1 MIRFRSRHIVTAL
14 LAVSI
19 LSVLWILRSS
29 LKAIS
34 SETLQSCC
42 TLTIEEIES
51 RNSAVKEISCTVD
64 NEKTYKCYE
73 EEFTNEVYFPFNAFL
88 KKHFD
93 VSGKIFKESNLMAR
107 HFEWLTSHA
116 RVRFPDFVNYDYRGA
131 FGHFASYSVETRD
144 RVRCISAQYG
154 VPLSTQWST
163 TPYFYPI
170 QIAQYALQHYSRFKI
185 APLSVTF
192 VKGATAEE
200 WEDNTLGGD
209 GFKLGFDE
217 DANCTR
223 VEINSDDHGVLL
235 PLDGDPAFSV
245 LSFFWLAD
253 MDASFTISLKLIYN
267 QKIIQLHYVHN
278 ADEQCVS
285 HDKKTSKTDYNYSLG
300 AKPNPN
306 EWRWICRDLLVDAG
320 RALAS
325 TSNKKEIV
333 LLHPGDIVLDSII
346 FRGRSI
352 IRDFKQRSS
361 AHLEHFLI
369 AADWLISNQ
378 DEYGGWSVPVERSI
392 ADKRLILPAGWHSAM
407 AQGHALS
414 VLTRAYVVTN
424 DTKYMQVAKR
434 ALHLF
439 KVDAAKG
446 GVLNELFGHPW
457 FEEYPTTPGTF
468 VLNGFL
474 YSLIGL
480 YDFAQVSNS
489 EDGENDSNTLFSV
502 GLESLRIFLPLFDSG
517 SGTFYDLRHLGL
529 KTAPNL
535 ARWDY
540 HSVHIYLLKWLYIIT
555 KDEFFNETANRWA
568 SYAAG
573 HRAKHN

>member
-1 MIRFRSRHIVTAL
+1 MIRFRLRYITITL
-14 LAVSI
+14 LAVSTF
-19 LSVLWILRSS
+19 SVLWILQSS
-29 LKAIS
+29 RKTVY
-34 SETLQSCC
+34 SETLRPCC
-42 TLTIEEIES
+42 TLAIDESES
-51 RNSAVKEISCTVD
+51 RNSVLKEISCIVD
-64 NEKTYKCYE
+64 NEKTYQCYE
-73 EEFTNEVYFPFNAFL
+73 EKFTNEVYFPFNAFL
-88 KKHFD
+88 RKHFD
-93 VSGKIFKESNLMAR
+93 VSGKIFKGSSSIGR
-107 HFEWLTSHA
+107 HFEWSTSHA
-116 RVRFPDFVNYDYRGA
+116 RVRFPDFIDYDYHGA

-154 VPLSTQWST
+154 VPLSTQWSAV
-163 TPYFYPI
+163 PYFYPI
-170 QIAQYALQHYSRFKI
+170 QIAQYALQHYSRFKTAPPSI
-185 APLSVTF
+185 AF
-192 VKGATAEE
+192 VKGTTAEE
-200 WEDNTLGGD
+200 WNDNTLERN
-209 GFKLGFDE
+209 GFKLSFDE
-217 DANCTR
+217 ETNSTR
-223 VEINSDDHGVLL
+223 VEINSADHGVSLS
-235 PLDGDPAFSV
+235 LDRDPTFPV

-253 MDASFTISLKLIYN
+253 VDGSFTISLKLVYN
-267 QKIIQLHYVHN
+267 QKTMLLHYVHSD
-278 ADEQCVS
+278 DEQCVS
-285 HDKKTSKTDYNYSLG
+285 HNKKANKTDYNYSLG

-320 RALAS
+320 RALVS
-325 TSNKKEIV
+325 TSNRKEII
-333 LLHPGDIVLDSII
+333 LLHPGDIILDSIT
-346 FRGRSI
+346 FRGRSV
-352 IRDFKQRSS
+352 IRNFKQRSS
-361 AHLEHFLI
+361 AHVELFLV
-369 AADWLISNQ
+369 AANWLTSNQ

-424 DTKYMQVAKR
+424 DMKYLQVAKR
-434 ALHLF
+434 ALQLF
-439 KVDAAKG
+439 KTEAAKG

-489 EDGENDSNTLFSV
+489 HDGENDSAKLFSL
-502 GLESLRIFLPLFDSG
+502 GLESLRIFLPLFDTG

>member
-1 MIRFRSRHIVTAL
+1 MHEVDEVESK
-14 LAVSI
+14 
-19 LSVLWILRSS
+19 SS
-29 LKAIS
+29 GL
-34 SETLQSCC
+34 
-42 TLTIEEIES
+42 
-51 RNSAVKEISCTVD
+51 KEISCVVD

-73 EEFTNEVYFPFNAFL
+73 EEITNEVYFPFNAFL
-88 KKHFD
+88 RKRFD
-93 VSGKIFKESNLMAR
+93 VSGKIFRESNSVAK
-107 HFEWLTSHA
+107 HFEWSTSRA
-116 RVRFPDFVNYDYRGA
+116 RVRFPDFVSYDHRGA

-163 TPYFYPI
+163 VPYFYPI
-170 QIAQYALQHYSRFKI
+170 QIAQYALQHYSRFKTGEYFEIFEANVFVKCPSSI
-185 APLSVTF
+185 AF
-192 VKGATAEE
+192 VKGGRTEE
-200 WEDNTLGGD
+200 WNDNTHGGD
-209 GFKLGFDE
+209 SFKLSFDE
-217 DANCTR
+217 KANCTR

-235 PLDGDPAFSV
+235 QLDGNPAFSV

-253 MDASFTISLKLIYN
+253 VDASFTIILKLVYFGLFYHPFLQN
-267 QKIIQLHYVHN
+267 QKIIRLHYVHN
-278 ADEQCVS
+278 DDEQCVS
-285 HDKKTSKTDYNYSLG
+285 HDKKTTKNDYNYSLG
-300 AKPNPN
+300 ANPNPN

-320 RALAS
+320 RALVS
-325 TSNKKEIV
+325 TSNKKEIT
-333 LLHPGDIVLDSII
+333 LLHPGDIVLDSIT
-346 FRGRSI
+346 FRGRSV

-369 AADWLISNQ
+369 AADWLASNQ
-378 DEYGGWSVPVERSI
+378 DELGGWSVPVERSM

-414 VLTRAYVVTN
+414 VLTRAYIVTN
-424 DTKYMQVAKR
+424 DEKYLQVAKR
-434 ALHLF
+434 ALYLF
-439 KVDAAKG
+439 KAEAAKG

-480 YDFAQVSNS
+480 YDFSQVSNS
-489 EDGENDSNTLFSV
+489 QNAENDSTTLFSV

-517 SGTFYDLRHLGL
+517 SGTFYDLRHLGV
-529 KTAPNL
+529 KMAPNL

-555 KDEFFNETANRWA
+555 KDEFLNETANRWA
-568 SYAAG
+568 SYATG

>member
-1 MIRFRSRHIVTAL
+1 MIRFRSRHIITTL
-14 LAVSI
+14 LAVSA
-19 LSVLWILRSS
+19 LSALWILRSS
-29 LKAIS
+29 RTIIS

-42 TLTIEEIES
+42 TVAIKEIES
-51 RNSAVKEISCTVD
+51 GSSALKEISCVID

-88 KKHFD
+88 RKHFD
-93 VSGKIFKESNLMAR
+93 VSGKIFKESNSVAR
-107 HFEWLTSHA
+107 RFEWSTSHA

-163 TPYFYPI
+163 VPYFYPI

-185 APLSVTF
+185 AASSIAF
-192 VKGATAEE
+192 VKGARTEE
-200 WEDNTLGGD
+200 WDDNTLGGD
-209 GFKLGFDE
+209 GFKLSFDE

-223 VEINSDDHGVLL
+223 VEINSGDRGVSL

-245 LSFFWLAD
+245 LSFLWLAD
-253 MDASFTISLKLIYN
+253 VDASFTISLKLIFS

-278 ADEQCVS
+278 DDEQCVS

-320 RALAS
+320 D
-325 TSNKKEIV
+325 V
-333 LLHPGDIVLDSII
+333 VLDFII
-346 FRGRSI
+346 FRGRSV

-361 AHLEHFLI
+361 AHLEHFLV
-369 AADWLISNQ
+369 AADWLTSNQ
-378 DEYGGWSVPVERSI
+378 DEHGGWSVPVERSI

-414 VLTRAYVVTN
+414 VLTRAYVITN
-424 DTKYMQVAKR
+424 DMKYLQVAKR
-434 ALHLF
+434 ALRLF
-439 KVDAAKG
+439 KTEAAKG

-480 YDFAQVSNS
+480 YDFAQVSDLQ
-489 EDGENDSNTLFSV
+489 DGKNDSITLFSV

-555 KDEFFNETANRWA
+555 KDEFLNETATRWA
-568 SYAAG
+568 SYATG

>member
-1 MIRFRSRHIVTAL
+1 MIRFRSRHIIIAL
-14 LAVSI
+14 LAISTF
-19 LSVLWILRSS
+19 SVFWILQSS
-29 LKAIS
+29 QKIIS
-34 SETLQSCC
+34 SGNLQSCC
-42 TLTIEEIES
+42 TLAIEEIKNKS
-51 RNSAVKEISCTVD
+51 SPLKEISCIVN

-93 VSGKIFKESNLMAR
+93 VSGKIFKESNSLTR
-107 HFEWLTSHA
+107 HFEWSTSHA
-116 RVRFPDFVNYDYRGA
+116 RVRFPDFIHYDYRGV

-163 TPYFYPI
+163 VPYFYPI
-170 QIAQYALQHYSRFKI
+170 QIAQYALQHYSRFKNDPSSI
-185 APLSVTF
+185 AF
-192 VKGATAEE
+192 VKGAIAEE
-200 WEDNTLGGD
+200 WHDYSLGGN
-209 GFKLGFDE
+209 GFKLDFDE
-217 DANCTR
+217 KANFTK
-223 VEINSDDHGVLL
+223 VEINAVDHGVSLS
-235 PLDGDPAFSV
+235 LDEDPEFSV
-245 LSFFWLAD
+245 LSFFWMAD
-253 MDASFTISLKLIYN
+253 VDGSFTISLKLIY
-267 QKIIQLHYVHN
+267 
-278 ADEQCVS
+278 
-285 HDKKTSKTDYNYSLG
+285 TDYNYSLG

-320 RALAS
+320 D
-325 TSNKKEIV
+325 II
-333 LLHPGDIVLDSII
+333 LHSII
-346 FRGRSI
+346 FRGHSI
-352 IRDFKQRSS
+352 IRDLKQRSS
-361 AHLEHFLI
+361 AHLEHFLV
-369 AADWLISNQ
+369 AADWLTNNQ
-378 DEYGGWSVPVERSI
+378 NEHGGWSVPVERSI

-424 DTKYMQVAKR
+424 DMKYLQVAKR
-434 ALHLF
+434 ALRLF
-439 KVDAAKG
+439 KTEAAKG

-480 YDFAQVSNS
+480 YDFAQVSNLQAV
-489 EDGENDSNTLFSV
+489 ENDSATLFSV
-502 GLESLRIFLPLFDSG
+502 GLESLRIFLPLFDTG

-568 SYAAG
+568 SYATG

>member
-1 MIRFRSRHIVTAL
+1 MIRYRSRHIISAL
-14 LAVSI
+14 LVVSG
-19 LSVLWILRSS
+19 LSILWIL
-29 LKAIS
+29 IS
-34 SETLQSCC
+34 SRKTIYSETSNPCC
-42 TLTIEEIES
+42 ALAIKEIES
-51 RNSAVKEISCTVD
+51 KNSGLKEIPCIID

-73 EEFTNEVYFPFNAFL
+73 EGISNEVYFPFNTFL

-93 VSGKIFKESNLMAR
+93 VSGKIFKESNSVAR
-107 HFEWLTSHA
+107 HFEWSTSHA

-170 QIAQYALQHYSRFKI
+170 QIAQYALQHYSRFKSARSPI
-185 APLSVTF
+185 AF
-192 VKGATAEE
+192 VKGTTMEE
-200 WEDNTLGGD
+200 WDDNTLGGD
-209 GFKLGFDE
+209 GFKLGFDG

-223 VEINSDDHGVLL
+223 VDINSDDHGVSLS
-235 PLDGDPAFSV
+235 LDGDPAFSV
-245 LSFFWLAD
+245 LSFLWLAD
-253 MDASFTISLKLIYN
+253 VDGSFTISLKLIYS

-278 ADEQCVS
+278 DDDQCVS
-285 HDKKTSKTDYNYSLG
+285 YDKETNKTGYNYSLG

-320 RALAS
+320 RALVS
-325 TSNKKEIV
+325 TSNKKETKFSKR
-333 LLHPGDIVLDSII
+333 DIVLDSIT
-346 FRGRSI
+346 FRGRSV

-424 DTKYMQVAKR
+424 DVKYLQVAKR
-434 ALHLF
+434 ALQLF
-439 KVDAAKG
+439 KSEAAKG
-446 GVLNELFGHPW
+446 GVTNKLFGHPW

-489 EDGENDSNTLFSV
+489 QDSESDSTTLFSI

-529 KTAPNL
+529 KTPPNL

-555 KDEFFNETANRWA
+555 KDEFFNETAIRWA
-568 SYAAG
+568 SYATG